1 MLSVLRILIILLVVM
16 ASDASLAQG
25 NVTEEIIVSTVGGKS
40 INDIISSTD
49 IVEHE
54 GLDRNIN
61 SNIGQILENLPGIS
75 SAGFGRAVGRP
86 VIRGLGDYRVQVLEN
101 DLGGGD
107 VAATAG
113 LDR

>member
-1 MLSVLRILIILLVVM
+1 MRVLIILLVVM
-16 ASDASLAQG
+16 VSGATLAQG
-25 NVTEEIIVSTVGGKS
+25 NVTEEVIVSTVGGKS
-40 INDIISSTD
+40 IDEIISSTD

-75 SAGFGRAVGRP
+75 SASFGRAVGRP